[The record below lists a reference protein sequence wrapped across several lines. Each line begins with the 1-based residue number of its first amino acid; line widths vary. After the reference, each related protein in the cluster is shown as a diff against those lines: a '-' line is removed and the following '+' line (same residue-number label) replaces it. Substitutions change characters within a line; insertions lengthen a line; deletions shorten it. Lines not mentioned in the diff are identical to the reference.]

1 MAILFG
7 VECFRVFWIDRYES
21 QVTFEVLPKGAGS
34 RVSIFDNKSIPS
46 EETVDVNT
54 QLEVIQSRNT
64 LYHVVDSLKLNEN
77 WEVTRVDAVERLI
90 DALTVT
96 QFGDA
101 MIAKVGY
108 IGSHDAQ
115 MVANIANNA
124 AAAYQNR
131 TISLWSEKMNNALDT
146 LQKQLKDQSD
156 RVEEARLRML
166 DLGERYRIVPETVA
180 LANEAVQETV
190 AATRADELALAKGLD
205 KSEEDSLR
213 QELRALADVSEGA
226 KDRAMDVRRKIAE

>member
-7 VECFRVFWIDRYES
+7 VECFRAFWLDRYES
-21 QVTFEVLPKGAGS
+21 QVTFEVHPKGAGS

-46 EETVDVNT
+46 EETVDMKT

-64 LYHVVDSLKLNEN
+64 LYHVVDSLKLDEN
-77 WEVTRVDAVERLI
+77 WEVTRVDAVESLI

-96 QFGDA
+96 RLGDA
-101 MIAKVGY
+101 MIAKVRY
-108 IGSHDAQ
+108 IGSHDTQ

-124 AAAYQNR
+124 AAVYQNR

-166 DLGERYRIVPETVA
+166 DLGELCLKLLRWRTKRSKKPWRR
-180 LANEAVQETV
+180 LG
-190 AATRADELALAKGLD
+190 RL
-205 KSEEDSLR
+205 SLLWRKASISRR
-213 QELRALADVSEGA
+213 Q
-226 KDRAMDVRRKIAE
+226 IH

>member
-1 MAILFG
+1 VAIPFG

-21 QVTFEVLPKGAGS
+21 QVTFEVHPKGAGS

-64 LYHVVDSLKLNEN
+64 LYHVVDSLKLDEN
-77 WEVTRVDAVERLI
+77 WEVTRVDAVESLI

-96 QFGDA
+96 RLGDA
-101 MIAKVGY
+101 MIAKVRY

-146 LQKQLKDQSD
+146 LQKQLKA
-156 RVEEARLRML
+156 EATESRS
-166 DLGERYRIVPETVA
+166 
-180 LANEAVQETV
+180 N
-190 AATRADELALAKGLD
+190 
-205 KSEEDSLR
+205 
-213 QELRALADVSEGA
+213 
-226 KDRAMDVRRKIAE
+226 

>member
-1 MAILFG
+1 MAIPFG

-21 QVTFEVLPKGAGS
+21 QVTFEVHPKGAGS

-64 LYHVVDSLKLNEN
+64 LYHVVDSLKLDEN

-96 QFGDA
+96 HLGGA
-101 MIAKVGY
+101 MIAKVRY

-146 LQKQLKDQSD
+146 LQKQLKA
-156 RVEEARLRML
+156 EAT
-166 DLGERYRIVPETVA
+166 ERPE
-180 LANEAVQETV
+180 
-190 AATRADELALAKGLD
+190 
-205 KSEEDSLR
+205 
-213 QELRALADVSEGA
+213 
-226 KDRAMDVRRKIAE
+226 